1 MSATPP
7 SPASDPI
14 RVAFLEDYPPMRD
27 SLTRLI
33 EGQAHLQLVGGWG
46 KLNGLLDGLASA
58 PADVVL
64 MDIQLGESMDG
75 ITATAEVRR
84 RFPRTMVLVLTLFDD
99 PKVVF
104 DALSAGAVGYLLKS
118 APSAA
123 IVSAI
128 EEVAAGGAPM
138 TGAIARM
145 VIERF
150 HRSVFPGVDL
160 VPGKASSEI
169 LSLREA
175 EVLGALASGYR
186 YKEVAARLG
195 LSHNTIRSHVRRIY
209 ERLHAHGVIEAAN
222 KARQAGV
229 ALPGRIPPVS
239 TP

>member
-150 HRSVFPGVDL
+150 HRIPDPGA
-160 VPGKASSEI
+160 PEASSRVASPADV
-169 LSLREA
+169 LSRREA
-175 EVLGALASGYR
+175 EVLAALASGYR

-195 LSHNTIRSHVRRIY
+195 VSHNTIRSHVRNIY
-209 ERLHAHGVIEAAN
+209 EKLHVNGLKEAMTKTRN
-222 KARQAGV
+222 HWNTW
-229 ALPGRIPPVS
+229 PPDMG
-239 TP
+239 